1 MLFLLATTALPILFF
16 LPSNIAL
23 AVPPILYSFIFIGLG
38 FVDYAR
44 ELIATYSVTR
54 F

>member
-1 MLFLLATTALPILFF
+1 MLFLLATSALPILFF

-23 AVPPILYSFIFIGLG
+23 AVPPIFYSFIFMGLEFIG
-38 FVDYAR
+38 YAR
-44 ELIATYSVTR
+44 ELIATHSVTR